1 MRSLIWTSTYIILLI
16 EIVITVI
23 LVIPVPRN
31 YRNQIC
37 REISKLDV
45 KQKLYYPL
53 TALFVA
59 LSVAFLDSYNYLIQ
73 IWNIIEEDDDIMRYR
88 NYNSIEEAHWIKHL
102 DKEKQYKTQRNLY
115 LSGFAITLIFVIG
128 RITDLMQEHADLEDD
143 LHKLRSNIPVVDSS
157 TGEDENDEITK
168 EIEMKSMSLKK
179 KD

>member
-37 REISKLDV
+37 RKISKLDV

-73 IWNIIEEDDDIMRYR
+73 IWNIIEEDDVRYR

-115 LSGFAITLIFVIG
+115 LSGFALTLIFVIG

-143 LHKLRSNIPVVDSS
+143 LSKLRSNNIPIVDSS
-157 TGEDENDEITK
+157 TGEDGNDEKTK
-168 EIEMKSMSLKK
+168 EIEMKSLSLKK